1 MENKQY
7 EIKYFPTFI
16 NQFNEILYYIVHNLE
31 NKDAADKLYKEVV
44 KQIEKRSKFP
54 TVFEIFKNTKDKNI
68 NWYKL
73 RAKNFTIFYMVRNNS
88 MEIKRIYYSKR
99 NFNKLI

>member
-31 NKDAADKLYKEVV
+31 NKDAADKLYKEIV
-44 KQIEKRSKFP
+44 KQIKKEVNFQQH
-54 TVFEIFKNTKDKNI
+54 
-68 NWYKL
+68 L
-73 RAKNFTIFYMVRNNS
+73 RFLKIQK
-88 MEIKRIYYSKR
+88 IKI
-99 NFNKLI
+99 

>member
-31 NKDAADKLYKEVV
+31 NNDAADKLYKEVV

-54 TVFEIFKNTKDKNI
+54 TAFEIFKNTKDKNI

-73 RAKNFTIFYMVRNNS
+73 RVKNFTIFYMVRNNS

>member
-31 NKDAADKLYKEVV
+31 NKDVADKLYKEVV
-44 KQIEKRSKFP
+44 KQIEKRSKSP
-54 TVFEIFKNTKDKNI
+54 TAFEIFKNTKDKNI

-73 RAKNFTIFYMVRNNS
+73 RVKNFTIFYMVRNNS

>member
-54 TVFEIFKNTKDKNI
+54 TAFEIFKNTKDKNI
-68 NWYKL
+68 YL
-73 RAKNFTIFYMVRNNS
+73 SSPYRPEAIFYAVSGFLWVRTAVDKK
-88 MEIKRIYYSKR
+88 II
-99 NFNKLI
+99 

>member
-16 NQFNEILYYIVHNLE
+16 NRFNEILYYIVHNLE

-44 KQIEKRSKFP
+44 KQIEKKVNFQQH
-54 TVFEIFKNTKDKNI
+54 
-68 NWYKL
+68 L
-73 RAKNFTIFYMVRNNS
+73 RFLKIQK
-88 MEIKRIYYSKR
+88 IKI
-99 NFNKLI
+99 